1 MSGLALVILLASVLA
16 VIAFVGVL
24 FGVVYFAGKSGRRA
38 QQHRS

>member
-16 VIAFVGVL
+16 VIAFIGAL

-38 QQHRS
+38 QHRS

>member
-16 VIAFVGVL
+16 VIAFIAVL
-24 FGVVYFAGKSGRRA
+24 FAVVFFAGKSGRRA